1 MPLLNHFHPPLYPIR
16 HWESFH
22 GQWAA
27 AIADSLNQHLLPK
40 DYFAE
45 MQVHVGSRVEVD
57 IATLHD
63 ERPLGRESLGNGG
76 VATLPVRPWAPPA
89 PAMSIPAVYPDSL
102 EVLVYSTETGATV
115 VAAVE
120 LVSPGNKDRAEFR
133 TGFAAKCA
141 SYLQQGIGLVI
152 VDIVT
157 NRSGNLHNELV
168 QLLKVGEQFQI
179 PDEGLYAVAYRP
191 IRRPNDE
198 RIDIWP
204 ASLALNHPLPLLP
217 LAIDKGIVLPLD
229 LDSPYLEACRRSR
242 ISQ

>member
-1 MPLLNHFHPPLYPIR
+1 
-16 HWESFH
+16 
-22 GQWAA
+22 
-27 AIADSLNQHLLPK
+27 
-40 DYFAE
+40 
-45 MQVHVGSRVEVD
+45 
-57 IATLHD
+57 
-63 ERPLGRESLGNGG
+63 
-76 VATLPVRPWAPPA
+76 
-89 PAMSIPAVYPDSL
+89 
-102 EVLVYSTETGATV
+102 VLVYSTETGATM

-141 SYLQQGIGLVI
+141 SYLQQGIGLII

-179 PDEGLYAVAYRP
+179 AGDGLYAVAYRP

-204 ASLALNHPLPLLP
+204 AALGVGKPLPLLP

-242 ISQ
+242 IPQ